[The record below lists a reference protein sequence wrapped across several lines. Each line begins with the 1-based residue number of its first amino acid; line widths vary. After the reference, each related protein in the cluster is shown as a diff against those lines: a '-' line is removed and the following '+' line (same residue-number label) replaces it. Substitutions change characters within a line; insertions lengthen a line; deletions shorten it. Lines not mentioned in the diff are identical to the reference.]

1 MQVVDSQ
8 NLQQLVTTGSV
19 PDFVAPTAPQAE
31 PKAEPK
37 TESKPDE
44 PARGAD
50 GKFVKADGGAE
61 PQTEGGEKPAATEGV
76 DDGGD
81 DVSNLTEHAR
91 KVIGKKHRAQKEAEE
106 WGKQQYLSRRAA
118 EERAE
123 KLQRELQELQT
134 KSRPAP
140 VEAQKTEPKQ
150 EDFKTVG
157 EYTDALV
164 EWKFAERE
172 RKQAEAQ
179 AAAEQNAVL
188 TAHAARI
195 KSASAEI
202 PDFDEV
208 MARGGDLNIPGHVS
222 SFIVN
227 SDVGHKL
234 MYHLA
239 QNPEEAQRI
248 GKLSPIRGIA
258 ELGKLEDRLTAKPAA
273 KGASPDAAT
282 PPPVSK
288 APAPITPLASTSSA
302 TPTHKD
308 PATMSFKELREYE
321 RQREAERARR

>member
-19 PDFVAPTAPQAE
+19 PEFVAPTATP
-31 PKAEPK
+31 

-50 GKFVKADGGAE
+50 GKFVAKEGGTEPQADGGDKTA
-61 PQTEGGEKPAATEGV
+61 GDG

-81 DVSNLTEHAR
+81 DVANLTEHAR
-91 KVIGKKHRAQKEAEE
+91 KVIGKKHRAMKEAEE

-123 KLQRELQELQT
+123 QLARENQELQS

-140 VEAQKTEPKQ
+140 AKAQETEPKQ

-157 EYTDALV
+157 DFVDAKV
-164 EWKFAERE
+164 AWKLAEAERQ
-172 RKQAEAQ
+172 KAEEQ

-188 TAHAARI
+188 AAHAARI
-195 KSASAEI
+195 NAAKAEI
-202 PDFDEV
+202 PDFEEV
-208 MARGGDLNIPGHVS
+208 MSRSGDFDVPQHVS

-227 SDVGHKL
+227 SDVGAKL

-239 QNPEEAQRI
+239 QNPEDAQRI
-248 GKLSPIRGIA
+248 AKLSPIRGIA
-258 ELGKLEDRLTAKPAA
+258 ELGKLEDRLAKPAA
-273 KGASPDAAT
+273 KAAT
-282 PPPVSK
+282 PDTAAAPVVSK
-288 APAPITPLASTSSA
+288 APAPITPLSSNPSA

-308 PATMSFKELREYE
+308 PATMSFKELRDYE